1 MKFLNKALLAGLSIF
16 IFSPIDI
23 GASTIADYLVNM
35 EEQET
40 ENSEVFEEE
49 RVSNKVTRIKADLEN
64 KNEKAF
70 MKHIQI
76 EIVELRDNQGL
87 KYVGGKVS
95 KADLSVY
102 LKQMEKLLGND
113 FTSYRKNQALRDH
126 HTFHIT
132 LVNPYEL
139 QTLNKDIEFGGKFSV
154 SLLGLGR
161 VEKDDKTTYF
171 VVAKS
176 PQAQFFRQKL
186 TLNPKDFHVTLGFK
200 SQDVFGVSKD
210 ETSLIDHN

>member
-1 MKFLNKALLAGLSIF
+1 
-16 IFSPIDI
+16 
-23 GASTIADYLVNM
+23 M
-35 EEQET
+35 EEQGT
-40 ENSEVFEEE
+40 ENSEVLEEE
-49 RVSNKVTRIKADLEN
+49 RVSNKMTRIKADLEN

-95 KADLSVY
+95 KANLSVY

-113 FTSYRKNQALRDH
+113 FISYRKNQALRDY

-139 QTLNKDIEFGGKFSV
+139 QTLNKDIEFGEKLSV

-161 VEKDDKTTYF
+161 VEKDDKATYF

-186 TLNPKDFHVTLGFK
+186 TLKSKDFHVTLGFK
-200 SQDVFGVSKD
+200 PQDVFGVSKN
-210 ETSLIDHN
+210 ETSLINH